1 MGYMLWVVF
10 VVAVLGKR
18 DQVND
23 VLVSLAQ
30 RDGIQGLRLDA
41 SGCAAL
47 RLQEDIALHFE
58 WLEREETLF
67 IYSPI
72 VRLPAQPSQLHGSPL
87 LHVLQLNCL
96 STSGQYALHPDGQT
110 LLIQQAI
117 PLVQLNVRCLDER
130 INLLLQARQSLRQ
143 TLQSE
148 YSSPFFP
155 AEWL

>member
-1 MGYMLWVVF
+1 MVF
-10 VVAVLGKR
+10 VVMLEKR

-23 VLVSLAQ
+23 VLSSLAQ

-47 RLQEDIALHFE
+47 RLQGGVALHFE

-72 VRLPAQPSQLHGSPL
+72 MRLPAQPGQLHGSLL
-87 LHVLQLNCL
+87 LHVLQFNCL
-96 STSGQYALHPDGQT
+96 SIAGQCALHPDGQT

-117 PLVQLNVRCLDER
+117 QGEHLNVRSLDEQ
-130 INLLLQARQSLRQ
+130 INRLLQARQSLYQ
-143 TLQSE
+143 SFQSE
-148 YSSPFFP
+148 YSSPLFSV
-155 AEWL
+155 EWL